1 MFYDRT
7 VLENGITVITETMDT
22 VRSVALG
29 IWLAVGS
36 RDESAAEA
44 GMSHFMEHMM
54 FKGTPTRSA
63 AQISE
68 AFDRIGA
75 ELNAFTS
82 KEYTC
87 YYARLLDE
95 HLGTAVGIL
104 SDMVVNASLA
114 EEAITSEREV
124 VLEEISRYE

>member
-54 FKGTPTRSA
+54 FKGTPTRTA

-95 HLGTAVGIL
+95 HLSTAVEIL
-104 SDMVVNASLA
+104 SDMVVYASLA
-114 EEAITSEREV
+114 EEALASEREV
-124 VLEEISRYE
+124 VLEEISRY